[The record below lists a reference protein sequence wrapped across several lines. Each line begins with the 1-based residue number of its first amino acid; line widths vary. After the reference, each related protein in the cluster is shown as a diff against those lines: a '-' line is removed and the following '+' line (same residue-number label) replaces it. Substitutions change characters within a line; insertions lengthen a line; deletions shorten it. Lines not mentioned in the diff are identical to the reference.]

1 MLTELIALGIIAF
14 SAVMLGLFSLLAQR
28 FPFHFRNIPG
38 FTRVQRVIGLVVEDG
53 TRLHVSLGRGS
64 LLTAIGAAAFA
75 GLSLLRKL
83 GEITSL
89 SDRPPVATTGD
100 GLLNLASQETLRAA
114 HESVA
119 GDIPFER
126 NNGRLAGLTPFSY
139 AAGVMPSLRDEQ
151 VSSAVLVGEYGPEI
165 ALLTEAAER
174 QGAAFVAASSQLPAQ
189 AVLYAVSPAPLVGEE
204 LFAAGAYS
212 QAGAF
217 HAASLRVQDVLRWL
231 VILAILVGAAIK
243 FLGLL

>member
-1 MLTELIALGIIAF
+1 MFIELIALGILIFA
-14 SAVMLGLFSLLAQR
+14 ALLLGLFALLNR
-28 FPFHFRNIPG
+28 RSPVPFRKIPG
-38 FTRVQRVIGLVVEDG
+38 LARVQKAIGLVVEDG

-64 LLTAIGAAAFA
+64 LLTTFGAAAFA
-75 GLSLLRKL
+75 GLSLLRRL

-100 GLLNLASQETLRAA
+100 GLLNLASQETLRVA

-119 GDIPFER
+119 GDIPFDR
-126 NNGRLAGLTPFSY
+126 NNGRLAGLTPFSF

-151 VSSAVLVGEYGPEI
+151 VSSAVMVGEFGPEV

-174 QGAAFVAASSQLPAQ
+174 QGAAIVAASSQLPAQ
-189 AVLYAVSPAPLVGEE
+189 AVLYASSPAPLVGEE
-204 LFAAGAYS
+204 LFAAGAYA
-212 QAGAF
+212 QAGGF

-231 VILAILVGAAIK
+231 VILAILAGAVLK
-243 FLGLL
+243 FLGLV